1 MRPSAETESVI
12 DLMYAMLRVISEK
25 TGVATQLIATRDD
38 LQDFVTSRR
47 KSRLSTSWR
56 WELAGSTLARLLDGE
71 VGLTVKDG
79 RIEML

>member
-1 MRPSAETESVI
+1 MTNR
-12 DLMYAMLRVISEK
+12 
-25 TGVATQLIATRDD
+25 G
-38 LQDFVTSRR
+38 